1 VNPKQINAL
10 TSGHSWH
17 HGCTPIC
24 RFGRHPLEDNRVLD
38 LWLGYRLDWFLLA
51 TLAACGLLGAQLYL
65 RRARGIVV
73 PWSAWRLLVVCLV
86 AGAVLAEWAAEAGR
100 TRLRGMLEG
109 AAPTYAVA
117 LERAGHAT
125 LRLDATGSDSL
136 YRVLLG
142 LQRSWVAANPS
153 ILAMYTLRVLP
164 NGRIVHL
171 VDEESDRAG
180 DGRAGGTRRGG
191 VSLGREYEGDL
202 GPELREAFAGS
213 ATFDEVPRSDGAG
226 TWVTAYLPLRD
237 VNRRV
242 EAVLGVDYDA
252 ADWQKTLAQLRL
264 AVIALIAIVTAAI
277 VISLIVVR
285 LARAEVETRERADAA
300 IRESE
305 ARFRTLAD
313 AAPVM
318 MWMEDPERRIEY
330 LNGGWLGFRGAPL
343 EEEMA
348 AGREAHVYPEDQ
360 FRFREV
366 RQGATSVGRPYTV
379 DYRLQRADGEYRW
392 IQETAA
398 PRRSGDGSFAG
409 YAGICSDVNDQ
420 RLASAELARARD
432 AAVRSARLKS
442 EFLANMSHEIRTPM
456 TGIIGML
463 ELLLDTELNAEQRD
477 RAETARRS
485 AEALLQILN
494 DILDFSK
501 VEAGRL
507 ELETIDFDL
516 RTTLD
521 DVTGLLGE
529 RASSKGLEWATLV
542 RPGVPSTVRGD
553 PGRLRQVLLNL
564 AGNAIKFTQQ
574 GEVVL
579 RAQLAS
585 EDATHVTV
593 RFEVVDSGIGIEPET
608 QRVLFQAFSQADSS
622 TTRRFGGTGLGLAI
636 CRQLVTLMGGQI
648 GVESRPGHGSTF
660 WFTVRFVRSTAAVA
674 DTPLVPAALA
684 GLPVLLV
691 EGHASA
697 RAALQATLERWQVA
711 VASTGSSDEGLGI
724 LRRWASEGRVRAVAL
739 VDRQSPSVDALA
751 LARVIRSEPAIAGTR
766 LVLLSGS
773 GVRGEATEASTAG
786 FDAFLSKP
794 VRQSPLHDCLV
805 TLLGVPEEAG
815 AHPLITRHTLA
826 ESRSAR
832 RARILLA
839 EDNEVNQKLAV
850 AVLEKFGYR
859 VEVVADGR
867 EAVSAVA
874 RGDYDLVLMDCQ
886 MPELDGYA
894 ASSEIRRQ
902 QNGGPR
908 IPIVAM
914 TASAMQ
920 GERDRCLAAGMD
932 DYVTKPI
939 DRRRLQEVL
948 DQWLAAGAPEPRGE
962 DMPVETGTGF
972 DLAHLQSIVGHEPAT
987 IRSYLELF
995 HQTTAPLL
1003 ADVGG
1008 AIERRDAA
1016 AVARVAHTLR
1026 GSCGSIGAA
1035 GMADVVGRLEDRSRS
1050 GEWDAIAELYRHL
1063 ELSYQQ
1069 VRTFTATV

>member
-1 VNPKQINAL
+1 
-10 TSGHSWH
+10 
-17 HGCTPIC
+17 
-24 RFGRHPLEDNRVLD
+24 VLD

-51 TLAACGLLGAQLYL
+51 ACGVGGLLGAQLYL
-65 RRARGIVV
+65 RHGRGIVL
-73 PWSAWRLLVVCLV
+73 PWSAWRLLVLCLA
-86 AGAVLAEWAAEAGR
+86 AGAVLAEWAGEAGR

-109 AAPTYAVA
+109 AAPTYAAA
-117 LERAGHAT
+117 LQRDGHSA
-125 LRLDATGSDSL
+125 LRLDATVSDSL
-136 YRVLLG
+136 YRSLLG
-142 LQRSWVAANPS
+142 LERSWVAANPS
-153 ILAMYTLRVLP
+153 IHAMYTLRTLP

-171 VDEESDRAG
+171 VDVEADHRGEAHWAGERRRA
-180 DGRAGGTRRGG
+180 
-191 VSLGREYEGDL
+191 VPLGREYDGEI
-202 GPELREAFAGS
+202 GPELLQAFGGRAS
-213 ATFDEVPRSDGAG
+213 FAEVPKSDAAG

-237 VNRRV
+237 PAGRV

-252 ADWQKTLAQLRL
+252 ASWQKTLAQIRL

-277 VISLIVVR
+277 VVSLIVVR
-285 LARAEVETRERADAA
+285 LARAEVETRARADAA

-318 MWMEDPERRIEY
+318 MWMDDPERRIEY
-330 LNGGWLGFRGAPL
+330 LNAGWLAFRGATL
-343 EEEMA
+343 EDETA
-348 AGREAHVYPEDQ
+348 AGREASVHPDDL

-366 RQGATSVGRPYTV
+366 RQGAHSVGRPYAV
-379 DYRLQRADGEYRW
+379 EYRVRRADGEYRW
-392 IQETAA
+392 MQETAA
-398 PRRSGDGSFAG
+398 PRHTADGGFAG
-409 YAGICSDVNDQ
+409 YAGICSDVTDQ

-456 TGIIGML
+456 AGIIGML
-463 ELLLDTELNAEQRD
+463 ELLLDTELDAEQRD

-516 RTTLD
+516 RNTLD

-529 RASSKGLEWATLV
+529 RASAKRLEWATLV
-542 RPGVPSTVRGD
+542 RPGVPLVVRGD

-564 AGNAIKFTQQ
+564 AGNAVKFTEQ

-579 RAQLAS
+579 RAQLAG

-593 RFEVVDSGIGIEPET
+593 RFEVMDTGIGIAPEV
-608 QRVLFQAFSQADSS
+608 QRALFQPFSQADSS

-636 CRQLVTLMGGQI
+636 CRQLVGLMGGQI
-648 GVESRPGHGSTF
+648 GVESRPGQGSTF
-660 WFTVRFVRSTAAVA
+660 WFTVRFVRTAAAAA
-674 DTPLVPAALA
+674 DAPLVPPELA
-684 GLPVLLV
+684 GLPVLVLD
-691 EGHASA
+691 GHASA
-697 RAALQATLERWQVA
+697 RAALQAALERWQVA
-711 VASTGSSDEGLGI
+711 VAATADADEGLAI
-724 LRRWASEGRVRAVAL
+724 LRRWASEGKRSAVAL
-739 VDRQSPSVDALA
+739 VDHQSPRFDALT
-751 LARVIRSEPAIAGTR
+751 LARTIRAEPALAGTR
-766 LVLLSGS
+766 LVLLSGT
-773 GVRGEATEASTAG
+773 GVRGEATEASGAG

-805 TLLGVPEEAG
+805 TLLGSPASAG
-815 AHPLITRHTLA
+815 ARPLITRHTLA
-826 ESRSAR
+826 ETRSAR

-859 VEVVADGR
+859 VEVVGDGR
-867 EAVSAVA
+867 EAVSAVC
-874 RGDYDLVLMDCQ
+874 RGGYDLVLMDCQ

-894 ASSEIRRQ
+894 AATEIRRR

-920 GERDRCLAAGMD
+920 GERERCLAAGMD

-939 DRRRLQEVL
+939 DRRRLQDVI
-948 DQWLAAGAPEPRGE
+948 DQWLGAPPP
-962 DMPVETGTGF
+962 DAAPDDAPVETSAAV
-972 DLAHLQSIVGHEPAT
+972 DLAHLQSIVGHEPET
-987 IRSYLELF
+987 LRGYLTLF
-995 HQTTAPLL
+995 HQTTGPLV
-1003 ADVGG
+1003 ADVAG
-1008 AIERRDAA
+1008 AIQRRDSGAL
-1016 AVARVAHTLR
+1016 ARVTHTLR

-1035 GMADVVGRLEDRSRS
+1035 RMADVVGRLEDRSRS
-1050 GEWDAIAELYRHL
+1050 GEWDAIEELYRHL
-1063 ELSYQQ
+1063 EVSYQQ
-1069 VRTFTATV
+1069 VKTFTATV

>member
-1 VNPKQINAL
+1 
-10 TSGHSWH
+10 
-17 HGCTPIC
+17 
-24 RFGRHPLEDNRVLD
+24 VLD
-38 LWLGYRLDWFLLA
+38 LWLDYRLDWLLLA
-51 TLAACGLLGAQLYL
+51 AIAIGGLLGAQLYL
-65 RRARGIVV
+65 RRARGVVV
-73 PWSAWRLLVVCLV
+73 PWSAWRLLVVCV
-86 AGAVLAEWAAEAGR
+86 AAGAILAEWAGEAGR

-109 AAPTYAVA
+109 AAPTYASA
-117 LERAGHAT
+117 LEKAGHGA
-125 LRLDATGSDSL
+125 LRLDASSSDSL
-136 YRVLLG
+136 YRTLLG
-142 LQRSWVAANPS
+142 LERSWVAANPS
-153 ILAMYTLRVLP
+153 IHAMYTLRALS
-164 NGRIVHL
+164 NGRVVHL
-171 VDEESDRAG
+171 VDVEADHRG
-180 DGRAGGTRRGG
+180 DPSEGNGRSAP
-191 VSLGREYEGDL
+191 LGREYDSALGD
-202 GPELREAFAGS
+202 ELRDAFAGQP
-213 ATFDEVPRSDGAG
+213 AFDEVPKSDRAG
-226 TWVTAYLPLRD
+226 TWVTAYQPIR
-237 VNRRV
+237 NGAGQV
-242 EAVLGVDYDA
+242 EAVLAVDYDA
-252 ADWQKTLAQLRL
+252 ATWQRTLATVRL
-264 AVIALIAIVTAAI
+264 AVIALIGILTATIVG
-277 VISLIVVR
+277 SLIVVR
-285 LARAEVETRERADAA
+285 LARAEVEARARADSA

-305 ARFRTLAD
+305 TRFRTLAD

-318 MWMEDPERRIEY
+318 MWMEDREQRTEY
-330 LNGGWLGFRGAPL
+330 LNAGWLAFRGTTL
-343 EEEMA
+343 EQETA
-348 AGREAHVYPEDQ
+348 AGRQADVHPEDL

-366 RQGATSVGRPYTV
+366 RQGAASVGRPYTV
-379 DYRLQRADGEYRW
+379 DYRLRRADGEYRW
-392 IQETAA
+392 LQETAA
-398 PRRSGDGSFAG
+398 PRHTADGAFAG
-409 YAGICSDVNDQ
+409 YAGICSDVTDQ

-463 ELLLDTELNAEQRD
+463 ELLLDTELDAEQRD

-507 ELETIDFDL
+507 ELERIDFDL
-516 RTTLD
+516 RNTLD

-529 RASSKGLEWATLV
+529 RASAKGLEWATLV

-564 AGNAIKFTQQ
+564 AGNAIKFTEH

-579 RAQLAS
+579 RAQQTG
-585 EDATHVTV
+585 EDATHVEV
-593 RFEVVDSGIGIEPET
+593 RFEVADTGLGISPEA
-608 QRVLFQAFSQADSS
+608 QRSLFQAFTQADSS

-636 CRQLVTLMGGQI
+636 CRQLVGLMGGQI

-660 WFTVRFVRSTAAVA
+660 WFTVRFVRAAVPAA
-674 DTPLVPAALA
+674 DTPVAPTALA
-684 GLPVLLV
+684 GLRVLVL

-711 VASTGSSDEGLGI
+711 VASTGSADEALAI
-724 LRRWASEGRVRAVAL
+724 LRSWAAEGKGPALAL
-739 VDRQSPSVDALA
+739 VDRQSPRVDALA
-751 LARVIRSEPAIAGTR
+751 LARTVRGEPAIAATR

-773 GVRGEATEASTAG
+773 GVRGEATEASSAG

-805 TLLGVPEEAG
+805 TLVG
-815 AHPLITRHTLA
+815 APAESGGRPLITRHTLA

-839 EDNEVNQKLAV
+839 EDNEVNQKLSV

-859 VEVVADGR
+859 VEVVGNGR
-867 EAVSAVA
+867 EAVSAFL
-874 RGDYDLVLMDCQ
+874 RGGYDLVLMDCQ

-894 ASSEIRRQ
+894 AASEIRRR

-920 GERDRCLAAGMD
+920 GERERCLEAGMD

-948 DQWLAAGAPEPRGE
+948 DHWLGVAETDSTPDAP
-962 DMPVETGTGF
+962 VAITTGF
-972 DLAHLQSIVGHEPAT
+972 DLTHLQSIVGHEPET
-987 IRSYLELF
+987 LRSYIELF
-995 HQTTAPLL
+995 HQATAPLV

-1035 GMADVVGRLEDRSRS
+1035 GMAEVSGRLEDRSRS
-1050 GEWDAIAELYRHL
+1050 GEWEAIEELYRHL

-1069 VRTFTATV
+1069 VKTFTATV

>member
-1 VNPKQINAL
+1 
-10 TSGHSWH
+10 
-17 HGCTPIC
+17 
-24 RFGRHPLEDNRVLD
+24 VLD
-38 LWLGYRLDWFLLA
+38 FWLDYRLDWILLA
-51 TLAACGLLGAQLYL
+51 VLAAGSLLGAQLYL
-65 RRARGIVV
+65 RHARRIAV
-73 PWSAWRLLVVCLV
+73 PWSAWRLLVVCLA
-86 AGAVLAEWAAEAGR
+86 AGAVLAEWAGEAGR

-109 AAPTYAVA
+109 ATPVYAA
-117 LERAGHAT
+117 AFERGGHEA
-125 LRLDATGSDSL
+125 LRLDASGSDSL
-136 YRVLLG
+136 YRALLG
-142 LQRSWVAANPS
+142 LERSWVAANPS
-153 ILAMYTLRVLP
+153 IHAMYTLRTLP
-164 NGRIVHL
+164 NGRVVHL
-171 VDEESDRAG
+171 VDVEADHHGDAHRDAG
-180 DGRAGGTRRGG
+180 RGT
-191 VSLGREYEGDL
+191 VPLGREYTGELTD
-202 GPELREAFAGS
+202 ELRQAFAGR
-213 ATFDEVPRSDGAG
+213 AAFDEVPRSDHAG
-226 TWVTAYLPLRD
+226 TWVTAYQPLR
-237 VNRRV
+237 NSLGRV

-252 ADWQKTLAQLRL
+252 ADWQRTLAQIRL
-264 AVIALIAIVTAAI
+264 AVIALIGIGTAVIV
-277 VISLIVVR
+277 VSVIVVR
-285 LARAEVETRERADAA
+285 LARAEVESRARADAA

-305 ARFRTLAD
+305 ERFRTLAD

-318 MWMEDPERRIEY
+318 MWMEDQQQRTEY
-330 LNGGWLGFRGAPL
+330 LNAGWLTFRGATL
-343 EEEMA
+343 EEETE
-348 AGREAHVYPEDQ
+348 AGRQAQVHPEDL

-366 RQGATSVGRPYTV
+366 RQGAGSVGRPYTV
-379 DYRLQRADGEYRW
+379 DYRLRRHDGEYRW
-392 IQETAA
+392 LQETAA
-398 PRRSGDGSFAG
+398 PRHTADGTFAG
-409 YAGICSDVNDQ
+409 YAGICSDVTDQ

-463 ELLLDTELNAEQRD
+463 ELLLDTELDAEQRD

-507 ELETIDFDL
+507 ELERIDFDL
-516 RTTLD
+516 RNTLD

-529 RASSKGLEWATLV
+529 RASAKGLEWATLV

-564 AGNAIKFTQQ
+564 AGNAVKFTEK

-579 RAQLAS
+579 RAQLTG
-585 EDATHVTV
+585 EDATHVEV
-593 RFEVVDSGIGIEPET
+593 RFEVADTGIGIAPDA
-608 QRVLFQAFSQADSS
+608 QRSLFQAFTQADSS

-636 CRQLVTLMGGQI
+636 CRQLVGLMGGQL

-660 WFTVRFVRSTAAVA
+660 WFTVRFVRTTATAA
-674 DTPLVPAALA
+674 DTPALPAALV
-684 GLPVLLV
+684 GLPVLVL

-711 VASTGSSDEGLGI
+711 VASTGGADEALAI
-724 LRRWASEGRVRAVAL
+724 LRRWAAEGKGRAVAL
-739 VDRQSPSVDALA
+739 VDRQSPRVDALA
-751 LARVIRSEPAIAGTR
+751 LARTIRADPAIAATR
-766 LVLLSGS
+766 LVLLSGT
-773 GVRGEATEASTAG
+773 GLRGEATEASEAG

-805 TLLGVPEEAG
+805 TLVG
-815 AHPLITRHTLA
+815 ASADSGARPLITRHTLA

-867 EAVSAVA
+867 EAVNAAA
-874 RGDYDLVLMDCQ
+874 RDGYDLVLMDCQ
-886 MPELDGYA
+886 MPEMDGYA
-894 ASSEIRRQ
+894 AATEIRRR

-920 GERDRCLAAGMD
+920 GERERCLAAGMD

-948 DQWLAAGAPEPRGE
+948 DQWLGTAEPDPAPDAPIER
-962 DMPVETGTGF
+962 DAGF
-972 DLAHLQSIVGHEPAT
+972 DLAHLQSIVGHEPET

-995 HQTTAPLL
+995 HQTTAPLV
-1003 ADVGG
+1003 ADVAG
-1008 AIERRDAA
+1008 AIQRRDAV

-1035 GMADVVGRLEDRSRS
+1035 GMAEVVGRLEDRSRS
-1050 GEWDAIAELYRHL
+1050 GEWEAIEELYRHL

>member
-1 VNPKQINAL
+1 M
-10 TSGHSWH
+10 
-17 HGCTPIC
+17 
-24 RFGRHPLEDNRVLD
+24 LD

-51 TLAACGLLGAQLYL
+51 ALAVGGLLGAQLYL
-65 RRARGIVV
+65 RRARGIVL
-73 PWSAWRLLVVCLV
+73 PWSAWRLLVLCLFT
-86 AGAVLAEWAAEAGR
+86 GGVLAEWAGEAGR
-100 TRLRGMLEG
+100 TRLRGMLGG
-109 AAPTYAVA
+109 AAPTYAAA
-117 LERAGHAT
+117 LERGGHAT
-125 LRLDATGSDSL
+125 LRLDVTGSDSL

-153 ILAMYTLRVLP
+153 IHAMYTLRTLP
-164 NGRIVHL
+164 NGRVVHL
-171 VDEESDRAG
+171 VDVESDQ
-180 DGRAGGTRRGG
+180 GGEGPRTAERRRT
-191 VSLGREYEGDL
+191 VALGREYEGNV
-202 GPELREAFAGS
+202 GPELRQAFGGRAS
-213 ATFDEVPRSDGAG
+213 FDEVPRSDRAG

-237 VNRRV
+237 ATGRV

-252 ADWQKTLAQLRL
+252 ADWQKTLVQVRL

-277 VISLIVVR
+277 VISLIIVR

-305 ARFRTLAD
+305 TRFRTLAD

-318 MWMEDPERRIEY
+318 MWMENPERGIEY
-330 LNGGWLGFRGAPL
+330 LNAGWLAFRGATL
-343 EEEMA
+343 EEEVA
-348 AGREAHVYPEDQ
+348 AGRDAHIHGDDH

-379 DYRLQRADGEYRW
+379 DYRLRRADGEYRW

-398 PRRSGDGSFAG
+398 PRRHADGTLAG
-409 YAGICSDVNDQ
+409 YAGICSDVTDQ

-456 TGIIGML
+456 TGVIGML

-507 ELETIDFDL
+507 ELENIDFDL
-516 RTTLD
+516 RNTLD

-529 RASSKGLEWATLV
+529 RASTKGLEWATLV

-564 AGNAIKFTQQ
+564 AGNAIKFTEQ

-585 EDATHVTV
+585 EDATHVMV
-593 RFEVVDSGIGIEPET
+593 RFEVVDSGIGIAPEV
-608 QRVLFQAFSQADSS
+608 QQGLFQAFSQADSS

-636 CRQLVTLMGGQI
+636 CRQLVGLMGGQI

-660 WFTVRFVRSTAAVA
+660 WFTVRFARSAVAVA
-674 DTPLVPAALA
+674 DTPLVPPALA
-684 GLPVLLV
+684 GLPVLLL

-711 VASTGSSDEGLGI
+711 VASTGSADEALAI
-724 LRRWASEGRVRAVAL
+724 LRRWATAGLGRAVAL
-739 VDRQSPSVDALA
+739 VDRQSPRVDALG
-751 LARVIRSEPAIAGTR
+751 LARIIRSEPAIAGTR
-766 LVLLSGS
+766 LVLLSGN
-773 GVRGEATEASTAG
+773 GLRGEATEASTAG

-805 TLLGVPEEAG
+805 TLLGVAEEAG

-859 VEVVADGR
+859 VEVVVDGR

-874 RGDYDLVLMDCQ
+874 RGGYDLVLMDCQ

-894 ASSEIRRQ
+894 AATEIRRR

-948 DQWLAAGAPEPRGE
+948 DQWLGAAVPEPRS
-962 DMPVETGTGF
+962 DDVPVDSGAAL
-972 DLAHLQSIVGHEPAT
+972 DLSHLQSIVGHEPAT

-995 HQTTAPLL
+995 HQATGPLV

-1008 AIERRDAA
+1008 AIQRRDAA

-1026 GSCGSIGAA
+1026 GSCGSIGAL

-1050 GEWDAIAELYRHL
+1050 GEWDAIEELYRHL
-1063 ELSYQQ
+1063 EQSYQQ

>member
-1 VNPKQINAL
+1 L
-10 TSGHSWH
+10 
-17 HGCTPIC
+17 
-24 RFGRHPLEDNRVLD
+24 LD
-38 LWLGYRLDWFLLA
+38 LWLAYRLDWFLLA
-51 TLAACGLLGAQLYL
+51 TLAVGGLLGTQLYL
-65 RRARGIVV
+65 RRARGVVV
-73 PWSAWRLLVVCLV
+73 PWSAWRILILCLA
-86 AGAVLAEWAAEAGR
+86 AGAVLADWAVEAGR

-109 AAPTYAVA
+109 AAPTYAAA
-117 LERAGHAT
+117 LERSGHAA
-125 LRLDATGSDSL
+125 LRLDSSGSDSL
-136 YRVLLG
+136 YRALRG
-142 LQRSWVAANPS
+142 LERSWMAANPS
-153 ILAMYTLRVLP
+153 IEAMYTLRTLP

-171 VDEESDRAG
+171 VDVEA
-180 DGRAGGTRRGG
+180 DGRADASGDVRRA
-191 VSLGREYEGDL
+191 VPSGRAYEGEIGD
-202 GPELREAFAGS
+202 ELRQAFAGRS
-213 ATFDEVPRSDGAG
+213 GFDEVPRSGRDG
-226 TWVTAYLPLRD
+226 TWVTAYQPLRD
-237 VNRRV
+237 PAGRV
-242 EAVLGVDYDA
+242 EAVLVVNYDA
-252 ADWQKTLAQLRL
+252 GDWQRTLAQIRL
-264 AVIALIAIVTAAI
+264 AVIALIGVVTATI
-277 VISLIVVR
+277 VASLLVVR
-285 LARAEVETRERADAA
+285 LARAEVETRTRADAA

-318 MWMEDPERRIEY
+318 MWMEDRQQQTEY
-330 LNGGWLGFRGAPL
+330 LNAGWLAFRGATL
-343 EEEMA
+343 EEESA
-348 AGREAHVYPEDQ
+348 AGRQAQIHPEDL

-366 RQGATSVGRPYTV
+366 RQGAASVGRAYTV
-379 DYRLQRADGEYRW
+379 DYRLRRADGEWRW
-392 IQETAA
+392 MQETAA
-398 PRRSGDGSFAG
+398 PRHAADGTFAG
-409 YAGICSDVNDQ
+409 YAGICSDVTDQ

-456 TGIIGML
+456 SGIIGML
-463 ELLLDTELNAEQRD
+463 ELLLDTELDAEQRD

-507 ELETIDFDL
+507 ELERIDFDL
-516 RTTLD
+516 RSTLD

-529 RASSKGLEWATLV
+529 RASAKGLEWATLV

-564 AGNAIKFTQQ
+564 AGNAIKFTEQ

-579 RAQLAS
+579 RAQQAR
-585 EDATHVTV
+585 EDTTHVEV
-593 RFEVVDSGIGIEPET
+593 RFEVADTGIGIPPEA
-608 QRVLFQAFSQADSS
+608 QRSLFQAFSQADSS

-636 CRQLVTLMGGQI
+636 CRQLVGLMGGQI

-660 WFTVRFVRSTAAVA
+660 WFTVRFARAAAAA

-684 GLPVLLV
+684 GLPVLVLD
-691 EGHASA
+691 GHASG
-697 RAALQATLERWQVA
+697 RAALQATLERWQMTVA
-711 VASTGSSDEGLGI
+711 TTGSSDEALAT
-724 LRRWASEGRVRAVAL
+724 LRGWAAAGKGPVMAL
-739 VDRQSPSVDALA
+739 VDGQSPRVDALA
-751 LARVIRSEPAIAGTR
+751 LARTVRAEPAVAATR
-766 LVLLSGS
+766 LVLLSGT
-773 GVRGEATEASTAG
+773 GVRGEATEASSAG

-805 TLLGVPEEAG
+805 TLVG
-815 AHPLITRHTLA
+815 APAEPGARPLITRHTLA

-859 VEVVADGR
+859 VEVVGDGR

-874 RGDYDLVLMDCQ
+874 RGGYDLVLMDCQ

-894 ASSEIRRQ
+894 AATEIRRL

-914 TASAMQ
+914 TASAMY
-920 GERDRCLAAGMD
+920 GERERCLASGMD

-939 DRRRLQEVL
+939 DRGRLQEVL
-948 DQWLAAGAPEPRGE
+948 DRWLGGAEPAPPTDNAPLERGLAL
-962 DMPVETGTGF
+962 
-972 DLAHLQSIVGHEPAT
+972 DLAHLQSIVGHEPET
-987 IRSYLELF
+987 LRSYLEIF
-995 HQTTAPLL
+995 HQATAPLV
-1003 ADVGG
+1003 ADVAG
-1008 AIERRDAA
+1008 AIQRRDAA

-1035 GMADVVGRLEDRSRS
+1035 GMAEVVGRLEDRSRS
-1050 GEWDAIAELYRHL
+1050 GEWEAIEELYRHL

>member
-1 VNPKQINAL
+1 M
-10 TSGHSWH
+10 
-17 HGCTPIC
+17 
-24 RFGRHPLEDNRVLD
+24 LD
-38 LWLGYRLDWFLLA
+38 LWLGYRLDWCLLA
-51 TLAACGLLGAQLYL
+51 TLAVGGLLGAQLYL
-65 RRARGIVV
+65 RRARGIAV
-73 PWSAWRLLVVCLV
+73 PWAAWRLLVVCLI

-109 AAPTYAVA
+109 AAPTYAAA
-117 LERAGHAT
+117 LERGGHAG
-125 LRLDATGSDSL
+125 LRFDATATDSL
-136 YRVLLG
+136 YRALLG

-153 ILAMYTLRVLP
+153 IHGMYTLRLLP

-171 VDEESDRAG
+171 VDAESDRGGAE
-180 DGRAGGTRRGG
+180 RAPGARRN
-191 VSLGREYEGDL
+191 VPLGREYDGDIST
-202 GPELREAFAGS
+202 ELRGAFAGRAS
-213 ATFDEVPRSDGAG
+213 FDEAPRSDGVG

-237 VNRRV
+237 ATGRV

-264 AVIALIAIVTAAI
+264 AVIALMGIVTAVI
-277 VISLIVVR
+277 VISLVVVR

-305 ARFRTLAD
+305 SRFRTLAD

-318 MWMEDPERRIEY
+318 MWMEDPDRRIEY
-330 LNGGWLGFRGAPL
+330 LNGGFLAFRGAAL

-348 AGREAHVYPEDQ
+348 AGRETHIHPEDQ

-379 DYRLQRADGEYRW
+379 DYRLRRADGEYRW
-392 IQETAA
+392 VHETAA
-398 PRRSGDGSFAG
+398 PRRSGDGSLSG
-409 YAGICSDVNDQ
+409 YAGICSDVTDQ

-485 AEALLQILN
+485 AGALLQILN

-507 ELETIDFDL
+507 ELEAIDFDL

-585 EDATHVTV
+585 EDATHVMV
-593 RFEVVDSGIGIEPET
+593 RFEVVDSGIGIAPET

-636 CRQLVTLMGGQI
+636 CRQLVGLMGGQI
-648 GVESRPGHGSTF
+648 GVESRPGLGSTF

-674 DTPLVPAALA
+674 DAPLPPAALA
-684 GLPVLLV
+684 GLPVLLL

-697 RAALQATLERWQVA
+697 RAALQATLERWHVA
-711 VASTGSSDEGLGI
+711 VASTGSADEGLAI
-724 LRRWASEGRVRAVAL
+724 LRHWASEGRPRAVAL
-739 VDRQSPSVDALA
+739 VDRQSPRVDALG
-751 LARVIRSEPAIAGTR
+751 LARRIRSEPGIAGTR

-805 TLLGVPEEAG
+805 TLLGVPEEGG

-867 EAVSAVA
+867 EAVSAVSH
-874 RGDYDLVLMDCQ
+874 GGYDLVLMDCQ

-894 ASSEIRRQ
+894 AASEIRRQ

-948 DQWLAAGAPEPRGE
+948 DHWLGATAAEPGPEDALPA
-962 DMPVETGTGF
+962 TGDAL
-972 DLAHLQSIVGHEPAT
+972 DLSHLKSIVGHEPAT

-995 HQTTAPLL
+995 HQATAPLV

-1008 AIERRDAA
+1008 AIERRDAG

-1050 GEWDAIAELYRHL
+1050 GEWDAIEELYRHL
-1063 ELSYQQ
+1063 EQSYQQ

>member
-1 VNPKQINAL
+1 
-10 TSGHSWH
+10 
-17 HGCTPIC
+17 
-24 RFGRHPLEDNRVLD
+24 VLD

-51 TLAACGLLGAQLYL
+51 TLAVGGLLGAQLYL

-73 PWSAWRLLVVCLV
+73 PWSAWRLAVVCLI
-86 AGAVLAEWAAEAGR
+86 AGAVLAEWAGEAGR

-109 AAPTYAVA
+109 PAPTYAAA
-117 LERAGHAT
+117 LERGGHGT

-142 LQRSWVAANPS
+142 LERSWVAANPS
-153 ILAMYTLRVLP
+153 IHAMYTLRLLP
-164 NGRIVHL
+164 NGRLVHL
-171 VDEESDRAG
+171 VDIESDR
-180 DGRAGGTRRGG
+180 GGSESVGGERRRS
-191 VSLGREYEGDL
+191 VPMGREYDGDVS
-202 GPELREAFAGS
+202 PELREAFAGHAS
-213 ATFDEVPRSDGAG
+213 FDEVPKSDEVG

-237 VNRRV
+237 STGRV
-242 EAVLGVDYDA
+242 ESVLGVDYDA
-252 ADWQKTLAQLRL
+252 ADWQKTLALVRL

-318 MWMEDPERRIEY
+318 MWMESPEREIEY
-330 LNGGWLGFRGAPL
+330 LNEGWLTFRGATA
-343 EEEMA
+343 EEESA
-348 AGREAHVYPEDQ
+348 AGREAQVHPEDQ

-379 DYRLQRADGEYRW
+379 DYRLRRADGEYRW

-398 PRRSGDGSFAG
+398 PRRSGDGTFAG
-409 YAGICSDVNDQ
+409 YAGICSDVTDQ

-485 AEALLQILN
+485 AQALLQILN

-529 RASSKGLEWATLV
+529 RASSKGLEWATLI
-542 RPGVPSTVRGD
+542 RTGVPSTVRGD

-564 AGNAIKFTQQ
+564 AGNAIKFTER

-579 RAQLAS
+579 RAQLAG

-593 RFEVVDSGIGIEPET
+593 RFEVVDSGIGMSPET
-608 QRVLFQAFSQADSS
+608 QRILFQAFSQADSS

-636 CRQLVTLMGGQI
+636 CRQLVGLMGGQI
-648 GVESRPGHGSTF
+648 GVESRPGQGSTF
-660 WFTVRFVRSTAAVA
+660 WFTARFVRSAAAVA
-674 DTPLVPAALA
+674 DTPRAPAALA
-684 GLPVLLV
+684 GLPVLLL

-697 RAALQATLERWQVA
+697 RAALQATLERWQV
-711 VASTGSSDEGLGI
+711 VVESTGSADEGLAI
-724 LRRWASEGRVRAVAL
+724 LRRWAAEGRSRAVAL
-739 VDRQSPSVDALA
+739 VDRQSPRVDALS
-751 LARVIRSEPAIAGTR
+751 LARAIRSESAIAGTR

-773 GVRGEATEASTAG
+773 GVRGEATEAGAAG

-805 TLLGVPEEAG
+805 TLLGVPALAG

-867 EAVSAVA
+867 EAVSAVS
-874 RGDYDLVLMDCQ
+874 RGGYDLVLMDCQ

-894 ASSEIRRQ
+894 AATEIRHR

-914 TASAMQ
+914 TASAME

-948 DQWLAAGAPEPRGE
+948 DQWLGAAAPEPRTDE
-962 DMPVETGTGF
+962 VPVETGSAL
-972 DLAHLQSIVGHEPAT
+972 DLSHLKSIVGHEPAT
-987 IRSYLELF
+987 LRSYLELF
-995 HQTTAPLL
+995 HQATAPLV

-1008 AIERRDAA
+1008 AIQRRDAA
-1016 AVARVAHTLR
+1016 TVARMAHTLR
-1026 GSCGSIGAA
+1026 GSCGSIGAS

-1050 GEWDAIAELYRHL
+1050 GEWDAIEELYRHL

>member
-1 VNPKQINAL
+1 M
-10 TSGHSWH
+10 
-17 HGCTPIC
+17 
-24 RFGRHPLEDNRVLD
+24 LD
-38 LWLGYRLDWFLLA
+38 LWLDYRLDWFLLV
-51 TLAACGLLGAQLYL
+51 TLAVGGLLGAQLYL
-65 RRARGIVV
+65 RRARRIAV
-73 PWSAWRLLVVCLV
+73 PWSAWRLLVLCLLT
-86 AGAVLAEWAAEAGR
+86 GGVLAEWAGEAGR

-109 AAPTYAVA
+109 ATPTYAAA
-117 LERAGHAT
+117 LERAGHAS

-142 LQRSWVAANPS
+142 LQRSWVAVNPS
-153 ILAMYTLRVLP
+153 IHAMYTLRTLP
-164 NGRIVHL
+164 NGRTVHL
-171 VDEESDRAG
+171 VDVESDQSG
-180 DGRAGGTRRGG
+180 DGHPAGERRRSA
-191 VSLGREYEGDL
+191 VLGREYDGDVS
-202 GPELREAFAGS
+202 PELRQAFAGR
-213 ATFDEVPRSDGAG
+213 ATFDELPTSDPEG

-237 VNRRV
+237 ASGRV

-252 ADWQKTLAQLRL
+252 ADWQKTLAQVRL

-277 VISLIVVR
+277 VVSLIVVR
-285 LARAEVETRERADAA
+285 LARSEVETRELADAA

-305 ARFRTLAD
+305 TRFRTLAD

-330 LNGGWLGFRGAPL
+330 LNAGWLAFRGSTL
-343 EEEMA
+343 EEEVA
-348 AGREAHVYPEDQ
+348 AGREAHVHPEDH

-379 DYRLQRADGEYRW
+379 DYRLRRADGEYRW

-398 PRRSGDGSFAG
+398 SRRQADGSFAG
-409 YAGICSDVNDQ
+409 YAGIGSDVTDQ

-456 TGIIGML
+456 TGVIGML
-463 ELLLDTELNAEQRD
+463 ELLLDTDLNAEQRD

-516 RTTLD
+516 RNTLD

-564 AGNAIKFTQQ
+564 AGNAIKFTAQ

-585 EDATHVTV
+585 EDATHVML
-593 RFEVVDSGIGIEPET
+593 RFEVVDSGIGIAPEV

-636 CRQLVTLMGGQI
+636 CRQLVGLMGGQI

-660 WFTVRFVRSTAAVA
+660 WFTARFARSAAAVVDPA
-674 DTPLVPAALA
+674 MVPAVLA
-684 GLPVLLV
+684 GVPVLLL

-697 RAALQATLERWQVA
+697 RAALQSTLERWQVA
-711 VASTGSSDEGLGI
+711 VASTGSADEALAILG
-724 LRRWASEGRVRAVAL
+724 RWATDGRGRAIAL
-739 VDRQSPSVDALA
+739 IDHQSPRVDALA
-751 LARVIRSEPAIAGTR
+751 LARIIRSEPAISGTR
-766 LVLLSGS
+766 LVLLSGA
-773 GVRGEATEASTAG
+773 GLRGEATEASTAG

-805 TLLGVPEEAG
+805 TLLGVPAG
-815 AHPLITRHTLA
+815 DHPLITRHTLA

-867 EAVSAVA
+867 EAVSAVS
-874 RGDYDLVLMDCQ
+874 RGGYDLVLMDCQ

-894 ASSEIRRQ
+894 AASEIRRR

-908 IPIVAM
+908 VPIVAM

-920 GERDRCLAAGMD
+920 GERERCLAAGMD

-939 DRRRLQEVL
+939 DRGRLHEVL
-948 DQWLAAGAPEPRGE
+948 EQWLGTGAPEPRSDDSPANG
-962 DMPVETGTGF
+962 VVGF

-987 IRSYLELF
+987 VRSYLELF
-995 HQTTAPLL
+995 HQTTGPLV

-1008 AIERRDAA
+1008 AIQRRDAA
-1016 AVARVAHTLR
+1016 AVARVAHMLR
-1026 GSCGSIGAA
+1026 GSCGSIGAS

-1050 GEWDAIAELYRHL
+1050 GEWDAIEELYRHL
-1063 ELSYQQ
+1063 EQSYQH